1 MQINPHEAKN
11 DHLLAIAQSLELT
24 ETRRE
29 RATKAY
35 KTVGEWITGGESPL
49 NECQIYPQGSFNLG
63 TEIKPI
69 SDLDEY
75 DIDLVCEFPYETFV
89 DPQQLKQIVGSRLK
103 EHETY
108 NQKLDP
114 EGKRCWTLC
123 YEIFHMDIL
132 PAQLANWEGFGSS
145 EIRITNRE
153 SANRYSWKSS
163 NPKAYAKWFH
173 ARGRGI
179 QGFRLI
185 EEIEDVPDYIHKT
198 ILQRCVQ
205 LFKRHRDCY
214 YSNKNNAEKENAP
227 ISIIITTLVAQSY
240 QLETDLLG
248 FMIKAVKA
256 MRQSIQPQNGHY
268 SILNPV
274 DNRENFA
281 DKWNSNNDLPKEFSK
296 WLTQIA
302 SDLELLDNC
311 VDPNTFMRHL
321 EKMFGESMTRKAITA
336 FQLRNQG
343 KLHVNSEGNL
353 TTKISAGAVAI
364 PTHTFYGR
372 SH

>member
-1 MQINPHEAKN
+1 MQINSRETKN
-11 DHLLAIAQSLELT
+11 NHLLAIAQSLELS
-24 ETRRE
+24 ETDRK

-35 KTVGEWITGGESPL
+35 ETVGEWITGGESPL
-49 NECQIYPQGSFNLG
+49 NECQIYPQRSFNLG

-69 SDLDEY
+69 SDSDEY
-75 DIDLVCEFPYETFV
+75 DIDLVCEFPYGTFT
-89 DPQQLKQIVGSRLK
+89 DPQQLKQIVGRRLK
-103 EHETY
+103 ENKTY
-108 NQKLDP
+108 NQKLEP

-132 PAQLANWEGFGSS
+132 PAQLANFESLGST
-145 EIRITNRE
+145 EIFITNRE
-153 SANRYSWKSS
+153 ITNRYSCKSS
-163 NPKAYAKWFH
+163 NPKAYARWFH
-173 ARGRGI
+173 TRGRGT
-179 QGFRLI
+179 QGLRVVAGV
-185 EEIEDVPDYIHKT
+185 EEVPDYNHKT

-227 ISIIITTLVAQSY
+227 ISIIITTLAAQSY
-240 QLETDLLG
+240 RLETDLLK
-248 FMIKAVKA
+248 FMKEAVIA
-256 MRQSIQPQNGHY
+256 MEQAIQPQNGRYTIH
-268 SILNPV
+268 NPV

-281 DKWNSNNDLPKEFSK
+281 DKWNSNNNLPKEFSK